1 MVVHQSLID
10 SDIHNGIDRQRVIQF
25 LPEPWKTR
33 YKTGNGAPGGLG
45 YWNPNGV
52 LRSDAVTSAGTR
64 IDADPRELAS
74 AFLDPYG
81 IEFCVLNPQ
90 SSLQFGLSPEPDFAA
105 AVVSAINDVTIED
118 WLPADPRYRGS
129 VVISPADP
137 VQAAREIRRVGS
149 HPGIVQVL
157 MGSGARFPYGQ
168 RFHDPIYEAASELD
182 LPVAIHP
189 GSEGVGVSGPPTAV
203 GFPSSYLEWHT
214 NLVGSYM
221 AHLISLLTEG
231 TFVKFPTLKFVLV
244 EGGFAWIPP
253 ILWRLDK
260 NWKGLRQTVP
270 WVERPPSEYAHE
282 HILITTQPMEEPD
295 KPEHLKAILGMLP
308 AEKMLMFSSDYPHW
322 DGDTPDF
329 AARSFPK
336 ELRPRVMSETAR
348 ELYRLPDA
356 REIGA
361 AADD

>member
-1 MVVHQSLID
+1 MVVKQSLID
-10 SDIHNGIDRQRVIQF
+10 SDVHNGIDRQRVIHF

-33 YKTGNGAPGGLG
+33 YTSGSGAPGGLG

-52 LRSDAVTSAGTR
+52 LRADAVTAAGTR
-64 IDADPRELAS
+64 IDASPHDLATE
-74 AFLDPYG
+74 FLDTYG

-129 VVISPADP
+129 VVISASDP
-137 VQAAREIRRVGS
+137 VEAAREIRRVGS
-149 HPGIVQVL
+149 HPGTVQVL
-157 MGSGARFPYGQ
+157 MGSGARFSYCQ
-168 RFHDPIYEAASELD
+168 RFYDPFYEAASELG

-203 GFPSSYLEWHT
+203 GYPSSYLEWHT
-214 NLVGSYM
+214 NLVGSYI

-231 TFVKFPTLKFVLV
+231 TFVKFPDLRFVLV

-270 WVERPPSEYAHE
+270 WVERLPSEYAHD
-282 HILITTQPMEEPD
+282 HILITTQPIEEPD
-295 KPEHLKAILGMLP
+295 KPEHLKAILDMFP
-308 AEKMLMFSSDYPHW
+308 AEKMLMFSTDYPHW

-329 AARSFPK
+329 AMRSFPK
-336 ELRPRVMSETAR
+336 DLRPRVMSETAR
-348 ELYRLPDA
+348 EVYRLPA
-356 REIGA
+356 HVSVA

>member
-33 YKTGNGAPGGLG
+33 YTTGSGAPGGLG

-52 LRSDAVTSAGTR
+52 LRSDAVTPAGTR

-118 WLPADPRYRGS
+118 WLSADPRYRGS

-137 VQAAREIRRVGS
+137 VQAAREIRRAGV

-168 RFHDPIYEAASELD
+168 RFYDPIYEAATELD

-214 NLVGSYM
+214 NLVGSYI

-231 TFVKFPTLKFVLV
+231 TFVKFPKLKFVLV
-244 EGGFAWIPP
+244 EGGFAWIPAV
-253 ILWRLDK
+253 LWRLDK

-270 WVERPPSEYAHE
+270 WVERPPSEYAHD

-295 KPEHLKAILGMLP
+295 NPEHLKAILGMFP

-348 ELYRLPDA
+348 ELYRLPEP
-356 REIGA
+356 REMGA